1 MKAIFTKL
9 FPIPNESPPQSDDR
23 AYGSFARR
31 LARESK
37 GERAPLGLSARSND
51 RAYNSAAASILSLTL
66 LAITPVAIQAA
77 TQEAATPPP
86 QPATEPISPG
96 TPSRNVT
103 PEDLK
108 SHVESLLTVFSIRN
122 RATDPFGQIQD
133 PNARPIVKPT
143 IAKTRRYT
151 PVQATPFSDIVRL
164 IKVTTVMPAER
175 RFLIGNRSIKQG
187 DRIPIAF
194 RGKNLQV
201 EVAAVNSRQIQ
212 FRNLENGETAALKLN
227 MLPAGMSPG
236 NDGITAPGMVPD
248 NPNAPIDLDGNSLPL
263 NAAQNR

>member
-1 MKAIFTKL
+1 MISALTTPRQFRAIL
-9 FPIPNESPPQSDDR
+9 FAMAIATALP
-23 AYGSFARR
+23 G
-31 LARESK
+31 
-37 GERAPLGLSARSND
+37 G
-51 RAYNSAAASILSLTL
+51 ASL
-66 LAITPVAIQAA
+66 LAQSADAGAAKSPDTPS
-77 TQEAATPPP
+77 T
-86 QPATEPISPG
+86 QPAAEPASPS

-133 PNARPIVKPT
+133 PNAKPIVKPT
-143 IAKTRRYT
+143 IAATKRFT

-164 IKVTTVMPAER
+164 IKVTTVMPGER

-187 DRIPIAF
+187 DRLPIAF

-201 EVAAVNSRQIQ
+201 EVAAVNSRQID
-212 FRNLENGETAALKLN
+212 FRNVENGEIASLKLN
-227 MLPAGMSPG
+227 MMPAGMSPG